1 MKNLALLLVFAMGTP
16 FTQPQNPS
24 ENLPTAEQCTANLHA
39 WYPNRQADAK
49 KLLAPELQVRIA
61 EISACKGFAV
71 SNLPE
76 HKPLADDFLKF
87 DTLMGTY
94 EESYTLRL
102 FHFIKRHGELARF
115 SKEDA
120 AGLR

>member
-1 MKNLALLLVFAMGTP
+1 MKNLALLLIFALSTP
-16 FTQPQNPS
+16 LIQPRTPP
-24 ENLPTAEQCTANLHA
+24 ENAPTADQCTAHLHA

-61 EISACKGFAV
+61 EMSACKGFAA

-76 HKPLADDFLKF
+76 HKPLTDDFLKL

-115 SKEDA
+115 SKEDM

>member
-1 MKNLALLLVFAMGTP
+1 MKNFALLLVFALGTP
-16 FTQPQNPS
+16 LIQPQNLPG
-24 ENLPTAEQCTANLHA
+24 NLPEAEQCTANLHA

-61 EISACKGFAV
+61 EMSACKGFAV